1 MLRGYLPEHHP
12 SHVSA
17 KPKLKFNQYFSWN
30 YPCTIQTDL
39 SDHLGEHGRAL
50 SSEPCL
56 LRSFLHTKKLQTLPG
71 PFQAAGCHLHYCIQ
85 WFQIDLVPFTT
96 CKPFDFGFFIN
107 LKIVQQTWRTV
118 HVWPSGSRM
127 GANPL
132 LRGRQPRFSAVQDLL
147 REQCWVLFCC
157 KRIFARYSVHSL
169 CPQLRL
175 RPIIILQ
182 MQEGTVLAESLAQL
196 KAAKM

>member
-85 WFQIDLVPFTT
+85 WFQIDLVPFSVQCLHNMWTLWFWFLHQLED
-96 CKPFDFGFFIN
+96 CPAN
-107 LKIVQQTWRTV
+107 LKDSACYDPLVQEWELISCCVADSPDFLLCKSCSESNAGSCFAAREYLPGI
-118 HVWPSGSRM
+118 PST
-127 GANPL
+127 L
-132 LRGRQPRFSAVQDLL
+132 
-147 REQCWVLFCC
+147 C
-157 KRIFARYSVHSL
+157 VHSFAWG
-169 CPQLRL
+169 R
-175 RPIIILQ
+175 
-182 MQEGTVLAESLAQL
+182 S
-196 KAAKM
+196 